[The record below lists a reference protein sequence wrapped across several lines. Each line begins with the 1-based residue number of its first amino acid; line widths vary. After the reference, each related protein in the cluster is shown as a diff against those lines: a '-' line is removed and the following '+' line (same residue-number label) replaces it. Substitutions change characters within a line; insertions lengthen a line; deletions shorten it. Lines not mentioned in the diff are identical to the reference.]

1 VRGTAVIGDRKTNG
15 GPHSDRNTKPSFSDS
30 TSTGIKGLV
39 GSDLRKNIQ
48 VIYIIETLGRFKGN
62 ERKKFLTSSH
72 PHLLLFS
79 R

>member
-1 VRGTAVIGDRKTNG
+1 MIRDRKTNG
-15 GPHSDRNTKPSFSDS
+15 GLHSDRNTKPSLSSS

-48 VIYIIETLGRFKGN
+48 VTYILETLGRFKGN
-62 ERKKFLTSSH
+62 ERKKVLTSSH
-72 PHLLLFS
+72 SHLLLFS